1 MVGPRCRAASLVL
14 MVGRRCR
21 AARLTRRSALP
32 NQSKWELEL
41 RPSASAAGPPQPHCR
56 LTLNPQLSTIN
67 LLMGTLYY
75 GDNLDILRRYL
86 KDGTVDLV
94 YLDPPFNSAQ
104 NYNAFFHEKDG
115 TDAASQIHAFEDTW
129 HWDIETKK
137 AYDAVTEQ
145 PGKVSDVMQAFY
157 TFLGGND
164 MMAYLTMMSSRL
176 VELRR
181 VLKPTGSLYL
191 HCDPT
196 ASHYLKLLCDAIM
209 GKDNFRNEIIWQRTR
224 AHNDKKIRRYGAVHD
239 IILFYSKGEDWLYNV
254 QYTKRDENAP
264 KTHDLYRHTDGK
276 IYRKDNC
283 RAPGGRGPL
292 YEWNGH
298 RHNWRFSPEERDRL
312 IAEGKIVYSKNGMP
326 RVLRE
331 IDPEKGS
338 PLQDYWVDIDPL
350 NSGSAEI
357 LGYPTQ
363 KPVAL
368 LERIIQ
374 ASSNPGDVVLDPFCG
389 CGTTIDAAEKLGR
402 EWIGIDVTQLA
413 ISLIKNRLQDTYG
426 PRLKFISGGT
436 SYTSPTSDPDGRAA
450 LPRRQ
455 SGADGRAA
463 LPRRQAD
470 PQVSP
475 AESIEMGSRT
485 STVRIIGEP
494 TTPNEAATLAEDDKY
509 QFQWWALGLVGARP
523 VEQKKGA
530 DHGIDGKILF
540 RDDPRAA
547 KPEQI
552 IIQVKGGKTGVK
564 DVRDLRG
571 VLDREKAAIGILIS
585 LQPATGPMETEAASA
600 GFYEHKTNRQ
610 KYPRLQLRTVKEL
623 MEGQG
628 IERPSTVAATDETFK
643 KAPESKKKQ
652 HEQKALEL

>member
-1 MVGPRCRAASLVL
+1 
-14 MVGRRCR
+14 
-21 AARLTRRSALP
+21 
-32 NQSKWELEL
+32 
-41 RPSASAAGPPQPHCR
+41 
-56 LTLNPQLSTIN
+56 
-67 LLMGTLYY
+67 MGTLYY
-75 GDNLDILRRYL
+75 GDNLEILKRYL
-86 KDGTVDLV
+86 KDESVDLV

-104 NYNAFFHEKDG
+104 NYNAFFQEKDG
-115 TDAASQIHAFEDTW
+115 SAAASQIHAFEDTW

-181 VLKPTGSLYL
+181 VLKSNGSLYL

-196 ASHYLKLLCDAIM
+196 ASHYLKLLCDALM
-209 GKDNFRNEIIWQRTR
+209 GKDNFRTEIIWKRAS
-224 AHNDKKIRRYGAVHD
+224 AHNDPRKCGDIHD
-239 IILFYSKGEDWLYNV
+239 TLLFYSKGNSYTWNP
-254 QYTKRDENAP
+254 QYTAYTQDYLDAEWNELPSGRYWKAENMLDPRNSMELYDFMGTKAHWRTSYEKMKELWDAP
-264 KTHDLYRHTDGK
+264 QTEVPNSHGRIKLRRDGK
-276 IYRKDNC
+276 PSKRC
-283 RAPGGRGPL
+283 RIMFLDELPG
-292 YEWNGH
+292 
-298 RHNWRFSPEERDRL
+298 
-312 IAEGKIVYSKNGMP
+312 V
-326 RVLRE
+326 
-331 IDPEKGS
+331 
-338 PLQDYWVDIDPL
+338 PLQSIWADIPSL
-350 NSGSAEI
+350 RGGAAER

-368 LERIIQ
+368 LERIIL
-374 ASSNPGDVVLDPFCG
+374 ASTNPGGLVLDPFCG
-389 CGTTIDAAEKLGR
+389 CGTTIDAAEKNGR
-402 EWIGIDVTQLA
+402 NWIGIDVTQLA

-426 PRLKFISGGT
+426 SRMKFISGGAHAPRV
-436 SYTSPTSDPDGRAA
+436 SGSAPSPDPSSAHELSHASASATRASLTTPEAGA
-450 LPRRQ
+450 LPGI
-455 SGADGRAA
+455 S
-463 LPRRQAD
+463 L
-470 PQVSP
+470 
-475 AESIEMGSRT
+475 
-485 STVRIIGEP
+485 VRIIGEP

-540 RDDPRAA
+540 RDDPKAA

-571 VLDREKAAIGILIS
+571 VLDREKATIGILIS
-585 LQPATGPMETEAASA
+585 LQPPTAPMETEAASA
-600 GFYEHKTNRQ
+600 GFYEHKTNKQ
-610 KYPRLQLRTVKEL
+610 KYPRIQLRTVKEL
-623 MEGQG
+623 MEGKG

>member
-1 MVGPRCRAASLVL
+1 
-14 MVGRRCR
+14 
-21 AARLTRRSALP
+21 
-32 NQSKWELEL
+32 
-41 RPSASAAGPPQPHCR
+41 
-56 LTLNPQLSTIN
+56 
-67 LLMGTLYY
+67 
-75 GDNLDILRRYL
+75 
-86 KDGTVDLV
+86 
-94 YLDPPFNSAQ
+94 
-104 NYNAFFHEKDG
+104 
-115 TDAASQIHAFEDTW
+115 
-129 HWDIETKK
+129 
-137 AYDAVTEQ
+137 VTEQ

-196 ASHYLKLLCDAIM
+196 ASHYLKLLCDAVF
-209 GKDNFRNEIIWQRTR
+209 GHNNYKSEIIWKRTTT
-224 AHNDKKIRRYGAVHD
+224 HNDSKRWSD
-239 IILFYSKGEDWLYNV
+239 NTDTILFF
-254 QYTKRDENAP
+254 TKSDDFTWNPQHEEYDPEYVAD
-264 KTHDLYRHTDGK
+264 KYRSDDG
-276 IYRKDNC
+276 D
-283 RAPGGRGPL
+283 GRGPYML
-292 YEWNGH
+292 DNMTSPNPRPNMMYEWKGH
-298 RHNWRFSPEERDRL
+298 KS
-312 IAEGKIVYSKNGMP
+312 
-326 RVLRE
+326 
-331 IDPEKGS
+331 PEKGWRYS
-338 PLQDYWVDIDPL
+338 KETMAKLDSEGRVWYPEDKSKRPRLKRYL
-350 NSGSAEI
+350 NEMSGSVMGNLWSDIFPINSQAKER

-426 PRLKFISGGT
+426 PRLKFES
-436 SYTSPTSDPDGRAA
+436 SSRREPAPSSSPEKS
-450 LPRRQ
+450 Q
-455 SGADGRAA
+455 SGLIPPCGTAT
-463 LPRRQAD
+463 
-470 PQVSP
+470 
-475 AESIEMGSRT
+475 EMGSRI

-540 RDDPRAA
+540 RDDPKAA

-585 LQPATGPMETEAASA
+585 LQPPTGPMETEAASA
-600 GFYEHKTNRQ
+600 GFYEHKTNQQ
-610 KYPRLQLRTVKEL
+610 KFPRLQLRTVKEL
-623 MEGQG
+623 MEGKG
-628 IERPSTVAATDETFK
+628 IERPTSAAASDETFK

-652 HEQKALEL
+652 GQQTELGV